1 MMDRR
6 NKGGRSLVLRC
17 SAKLRGIADCPF
29 YCKLRLSGKDGK
41 WYICTGFHGNH
52 ECAGGRIPPRF
63 EDVENLLFLRTNMKS
78 T

>member
-41 WYICTGFHGNH
+41 WYFCTGFHGNH
-52 ECAGGRIPPRF
+52 ECAYPVAYPSQKTLDARKRKAS
-63 EDVENLLFLRTNMKS
+63 N
-78 T
+78 